1 MLDSFLTTHS
11 SLSCSRLTLLPTS
24 VVNSWSL
31 HPSCFHSIPLLLKIR
46 LAQNNINAML
56 FYIKAPPSLLLTFEH
71 NCIVLIQCLVSYF
84 GKRQQCMLDSFLTT
98 HSSLSRSRLTL
109 LPTSVSIHHL
119 SPRVFILSHC
129 SKRSDL
135 HKTTLM
141 TCGTD
146 GSSDGPRDTEGPLDS
161 ARNTD
166 VAMDGS
172 CDTDGTLDGA
182 CDADGMMD
190 GICDTDLAAGGA
202 FLLLTWSYHDFPHHQ
217 PGLASRLCSLL
228 ICWEASCC
236 FEKWMMLADL
246 NFEHRVGPDSK
257 PSPSPYYPTWPY
269 GITHV
274 LKNALSVQFHLHLY
288 PWW

>member
-1 MLDSFLTTHS
+1 
-11 SLSCSRLTLLPTS
+11 
-24 VVNSWSL
+24 
-31 HPSCFHSIPLLLKIR
+31 
-46 LAQNNINAML
+46 
-56 FYIKAPPSLLLTFEH
+56 
-71 NCIVLIQCLVSYF
+71 
-84 GKRQQCMLDSFLTT
+84 
-98 HSSLSRSRLTL
+98 
-109 LPTSVSIHHL
+109 
-119 SPRVFILSHC
+119 
-129 SKRSDL
+129 
-135 HKTTLM
+135 M

-236 FEKWMMLADL
+236 FEK
-246 NFEHRVGPDSK
+246 
-257 PSPSPYYPTWPY
+257 
-269 GITHV
+269 
-274 LKNALSVQFHLHLY
+274 
-288 PWW
+288 